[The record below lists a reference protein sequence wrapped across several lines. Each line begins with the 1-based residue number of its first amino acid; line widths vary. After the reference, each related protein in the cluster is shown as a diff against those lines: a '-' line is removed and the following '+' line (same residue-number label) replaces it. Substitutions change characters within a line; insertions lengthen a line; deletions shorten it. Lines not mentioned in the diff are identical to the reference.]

1 MRFKNVAGASGYGD
15 HILLSAKNEEAT
27 ANIVKGTPVVLI
39 LNGTD
44 DGFAVVLPSTAGAV
58 KSSSFSFG
66 VSVTQLA
73 GGTPVGVQDD
83 FMALGYCPF
92 ALVQNGTRAAST
104 ASWNSQASNAAGA
117 ALTIDTVNNCFAVYS
132 SVGAA
137 GAVFDAYL
145 VDTIASYASSASATS
160 DTRTA
165 INAGYRVFVHML

>member
-1 MRFKNVAGASGYGD
+1 MRFKNVAGAGGYGD
-15 HILLSAKNEEAT
+15 HTLLSAKNEDT
-27 ANIVKGTPVVLI
+27 VPIVKGTPVVLV

-44 DGFAVVLPSTAGAV
+44 DGFAVVLPSTAGAI
-58 KSSSFSFG
+58 KTGSFSFG
-66 VSVTQLA
+66 ISVTQLQ

-83 FMALGYCPF
+83 FLAYGYCPF
-92 ALVQNGTRAAST
+92 ALLQNGTRSATT

-132 SVGAA
+132 ASGAPGSVYDG
-137 GAVFDAYL
+137 YL

-165 INAGYRVFVHML
+165 ITAGYRVFVHML